1 MKQRAWFEEE
11 VKFQEMKRKMSV
23 DLIKEE
29 RKMKHQTS
37 QGKKKKKSKSK
48 NGTVEETEKKEGE
61 NLESIKDVDEALD
74 PLFVEVGLLRSDHK
88 IYKVKGDGACGCNC
102 VAVHCHGECKL
113 GPDVRRNVNLY
124 LVKFWPFYQ
133 SSYTFPIVQR
143 VGSKSEPFENE
154 AEYLEFL

>member
-61 NLESIKDVDEALD
+61 NLILS
-74 PLFVEVGLLRSDHK
+74 LLRLG
-88 IYKVKGDGACGCNC
+88 YKEVIIRFIKLGVTEP
-102 VAVHCHGECKL
+102 VAVTVLQFIAME
-113 GPDVRRNVNLY
+113 NVS
-124 LVKFWPFYQ
+124 LVLM
-133 SSYTFPIVQR
+133 
-143 VGSKSEPFENE
+143 SEGM
-154 AEYLEFL
+154 